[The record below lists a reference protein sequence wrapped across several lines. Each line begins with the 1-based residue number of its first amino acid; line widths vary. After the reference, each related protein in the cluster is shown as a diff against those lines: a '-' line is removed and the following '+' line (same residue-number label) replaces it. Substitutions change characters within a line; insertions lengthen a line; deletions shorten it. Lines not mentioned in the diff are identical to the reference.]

1 MAINKVVVD
10 GATVLDLTRTT
21 VTQADLPKD
30 KTALD
35 KTGALLTGT
44 TPKIHSAEGTFN
56 LSNTTENGTV
66 NYTVR
71 DDVVNIYGSGIKV
84 GSGSNNPGG
93 TAVDIKPGH
102 DVYGH
107 ANLVDSDGFTYTN
120 KAYVC
125 MSQYGSFLIYGAS
138 EGDVVDFNLTYIM
151 EG

>member
-66 NYTVR
+66 HYTVR

-93 TAVDIKPGH
+93 TIVNIKPSH

-107 ANLVDSDGFTYTN
+107 AVLFDSEGYTYTN
-120 KAYVC
+120 KAYVFA
-125 MSQYGSFLIYGAS
+125 SRYGSFQIYGAS
-138 EGDVVDFNLTYIM
+138 EGDVIDFNLTYIM

>member
-1 MAINKVVVD
+1 MAINKVVVND
-10 GATVLDLTRTT
+10 VTVLDLTRTT

-35 KTGALLTGT
+35 ASGALLTGT

-93 TAVDIKPGH
+93 VITNIEPGH

-107 ANLVDSDGFTYTN
+107 AILTDSEGYVYTN
-120 KAYVC
+120 KAYVLA
-125 MSQYGSFLIYGAS
+125 SQYGTFLIYGAS
-138 EGDVVDFNLTYIM
+138 EGDVIDFNLSYIM

>member
-1 MAINKVVVD
+1 MAINKVIVD
-10 GATVLDLTRTT
+10 GTTVLDLTGTT
-21 VTQADLPKD
+21 VTAADLPNG
-30 KTALD
+30 KTAID
-35 KTGALLTGT
+35 HTGTLVTGT

-84 GSGSNNPGG
+84 GSGSDKPGG
-93 TAVDIKPGH
+93 TIVNIKPSH

-107 ANLVDSDGFTYTN
+107 AVLVDSEGYTYTN
-120 KAYVC
+120 KAYVFA
-125 MSQYGSFLIYGAS
+125 SQYGSFLIYGAS
-138 EGDVVDFNLTYIM
+138 EGDVIDFNLTYIM